1 MRELKEVQGIIF
13 KRRKYKDTDLIV
25 KIMTKN
31 NGIISLI
38 VKGAMRPK
46 SKLNAATLN
55 FSYGTYVIY
64 TSGHGLSSLRT
75 YKEVK
80 QLDGIYDDLIKNAY
94 TSFILDLID
103 HAFVEYQ
110 PIGKYYDLADFA
122 IHKINK
128 GVDPEI
134 ITQIVQMHLLT
145 AFGVQPELRHCLI
158 CKKEQGRFDY
168 SIKLGGVICS
178 DHFNDV
184 QSRLYLKPKQTALLR
199 TMGLVP
205 IERLGKIS
213 LQSETK
219 LATRK
224 AIDRIYGETIDLN
237 LKTKKF
243 LDEMKFFN

>member
-64 TSGHGLSSLRT
+64 TSGHGLNSLRT

-94 TSFILDLID
+94 ASFILDLID

-122 IHKINK
+122 IHKINE

-134 ITQIVQMHLLT
+134 ITQIVQMQLLT
-145 AFGVQPELRHCLI
+145 AFGVQPELRRCLI
-158 CKKEQGRFDY
+158 CKKERGVFDY

>member
-94 TSFILDLID
+94 ASFILDLID

-110 PIGKYYDLADFA
+110 PIGKYYDLANFA

-134 ITQIVQMHLLT
+134 ITQIVQMQLLT

>member
-38 VKGAMRPK
+38 VKGAMRSK

-134 ITQIVQMHLLT
+134 ITQIVQMQLLT

-158 CKKEQGRFDY
+158 CKKERGVFDY

>member
-46 SKLNAATLN
+46 SKLNAANLN

-134 ITQIVQMHLLT
+134 ITQIVQMQLLT

>member
-134 ITQIVQMHLLT
+134 ITQIVQMQLLT

-184 QSRLYLKPKQTALLR
+184 QSRLYLKPKQTTLLR

>member
-134 ITQIVQMHLLT
+134 ITQIVQMQLLT

-168 SIKLGGVICS
+168 SLKLGGVICS

>member
-110 PIGKYYDLADFA
+110 PIGKYYDLGDFA

-134 ITQIVQMHLLT
+134 ITQIVQMQLLT

>member
-110 PIGKYYDLADFA
+110 PLGKYYDLADFA

-134 ITQIVQMHLLT
+134 ITQIVQMQLLT

>member
-64 TSGHGLSSLRT
+64 TSCHGLSSLRT

-134 ITQIVQMHLLT
+134 ITQIVQMQLLT

-158 CKKEQGRFDY
+158 CKKERGVFDY

>member
-1 MRELKEVQGIIF
+1 MQ
-13 KRRKYKDTDLIV
+13 
-25 KIMTKN
+25 
-31 NGIISLI
+31 
-38 VKGAMRPK
+38 
-46 SKLNAATLN
+46 
-55 FSYGTYVIY
+55 
-64 TSGHGLSSLRT
+64 
-75 YKEVK
+75 
-80 QLDGIYDDLIKNAY
+80 
-94 TSFILDLID
+94 
-103 HAFVEYQ
+103 
-110 PIGKYYDLADFA
+110 
-122 IHKINK
+122 
-128 GVDPEI
+128 
-134 ITQIVQMHLLT
+134 LLT

>member
-122 IHKINK
+122 IHKINE

-134 ITQIVQMHLLT
+134 ITQIVQMQLLT

-158 CKKEQGRFDY
+158 CKKERGVFDY

>member
-134 ITQIVQMHLLT
+134 ITQIVQMQLLT

-205 IERLGKIS
+205 IQRLGKIS

>member
-1 MRELKEVQGIIF
+1 M
-13 KRRKYKDTDLIV
+13 
-25 KIMTKN
+25 
-31 NGIISLI
+31 
-38 VKGAMRPK
+38 
-46 SKLNAATLN
+46 
-55 FSYGTYVIY
+55 
-64 TSGHGLSSLRT
+64 
-75 YKEVK
+75 
-80 QLDGIYDDLIKNAY
+80 
-94 TSFILDLID
+94 DLID

-134 ITQIVQMHLLT
+134 ITQIVQMQLLT

-158 CKKEQGRFDY
+158 CKKERGVFDY

>member
-94 TSFILDLID
+94 ASFILDLID

-122 IHKINK
+122 IHKINE

-134 ITQIVQMHLLT
+134 ITQIVQMQLLT

-205 IERLGKIS
+205 IERLRKIS

>member
-55 FSYGTYVIY
+55 FSYGTYVIN

-94 TSFILDLID
+94 ASFILDLID

-110 PIGKYYDLADFA
+110 PMGKYYDLADFA
-122 IHKINK
+122 IHKINE

-134 ITQIVQMHLLT
+134 ITQIVQMQLLT

-158 CKKEQGRFDY
+158 CKKEQGVFDY

>member
-94 TSFILDLID
+94 ASFILDLID

-122 IHKINK
+122 IHKINE

-134 ITQIVQMHLLT
+134 ITQIVQMQLLT

-158 CKKEQGRFDY
+158 CKKERGVFDY

-243 LDEMKFFN
+243 LDKMKFFN

>member
-134 ITQIVQMHLLT
+134 ITQIVQMQLLT

>member
-94 TSFILDLID
+94 ASFILDLID

-134 ITQIVQMHLLT
+134 ITQIVQMQLLT

-158 CKKEQGRFDY
+158 CKKERGVFDY

>member
-1 MRELKEVQGIIF
+1 M
-13 KRRKYKDTDLIV
+13 
-25 KIMTKN
+25 
-31 NGIISLI
+31 
-38 VKGAMRPK
+38 
-46 SKLNAATLN
+46 N

-134 ITQIVQMHLLT
+134 ITQIVQMQLLT

>member
-94 TSFILDLID
+94 ASFILDLID

-134 ITQIVQMHLLT
+134 ITQIVQMQLLT

>member
-94 TSFILDLID
+94 ASFILDLID
-103 HAFVEYQ
+103 HAFIEYQ

-122 IHKINK
+122 IHKINE

-134 ITQIVQMHLLT
+134 ITQIVQMQLLT

>member
-94 TSFILDLID
+94 ASFILDLID

-122 IHKINK
+122 IHKINE

-134 ITQIVQMHLLT
+134 ITQIVQMQLLT

-158 CKKEQGRFDY
+158 CKKERGVFDY

>member
-134 ITQIVQMHLLT
+134 ITQIVQMQLLT

-205 IERLGKIS
+205 IERLGEIS

>member
-55 FSYGTYVIY
+55 FSYGTYVIN

-94 TSFILDLID
+94 ASFILDLID

-122 IHKINK
+122 IHKINE

-134 ITQIVQMHLLT
+134 ITQIVQMQLLT

>member
-13 KRRKYKDTDLIV
+13 KRIKYKDTDLIV

-134 ITQIVQMHLLT
+134 ITQIVQMQLLT

-213 LQSETK
+213 LQLETK

>member
-134 ITQIVQMHLLT
+134 ITQIVQMQLLT

-243 LDEMKFFN
+243 FDEMKFFN

>member
-1 MRELKEVQGIIF
+1 
-13 KRRKYKDTDLIV
+13 
-25 KIMTKN
+25 MTKN

-134 ITQIVQMHLLT
+134 ITQIVQMQLLT

-237 LKTKKF
+237 LKTKKL